1 MRHILALTII
11 AAGLGSRVALGAAM
25 AAPDALRAVQME
37 SKKIFGNM
45 RENLHIPAA
54 NLANS
59 IGELM
64 AMHDEPVEL
73 GGGAT
78 MIGGCR
84 PHSCDEKAA
93 AVIGPAG
100 RGLQAV
106 ALRHFRCRSQLP
118 ERVPPVVQCDKQATL
133 LVYLIRGSG
142 GAAAPVDGAAPERTA
157 LLDQLKQWG
166 ARAGHAREDV
176 RTLNPP
182 AGAL

>member
-11 AAGLGSRVALGAAM
+11 ATGLWSGAALT
-25 AAPDALRAVQME
+25 AALPAADALRAATME

-54 NLANS
+54 NLGNS

-64 AMHDEPVEL
+64 AVHDDPVEL
-73 GGGAT
+73 AGGAT
-78 MIGGCR
+78 LISGCR

-93 AVIGPAG
+93 AVIGPDG
-100 RGLQAV
+100 RQLQAV

-118 ERVPPVVQCDKQATL
+118 ERVPPVVQCDKMATL
-133 LVYLIRGSG
+133 LVYLIRAG
-142 GAAAPVDGAAPERTA
+142 GEPAGQADSAL

-166 ARAGHAREDV
+166 ARAGYAREDV
-176 RTLNPP
+176 RTLNLTS
-182 AGAL
+182 AAM